1 MNYKV
6 VWTEEAE
13 ISLSEVIDYLDK
25 KWYQKQVL
33 RFLEKLDKTI
43 SIVRETP
50 LIYPEFG
57 PLKVRRALINKQT
70 SLFFK
75 IEKDDI
81 IILSVRDNKRSPR
94 F

>member
-33 RFLEKLDKTI
+33 TFLEKLNTTV
-43 SIVRETP
+43 SILRETP

-70 SLFFK
+70 SLFLK
-75 IEKDDI
+75 IEKEDI